1 MPCLA
6 LPFSSLFRPSCGIKC
21 EKSPNTSQ
29 VAGKLHHIINLLS
42 SVLIVSWRIRH
53 VSPGNWAA
61 MTLSPCKSTVVRPTR
76 SPSLPRQAGLGKH
89 RFAHTASLRDAFKKK
104 KKVNFGTS
112 AQKGGRGQSQIPN
125 VDQYWIW
132 DIYVRGEGVL
142 RSMSQY
148 CIWFFSYIECSTCPM
163 STVFIG
169 ASL

>member
-1 MPCLA
+1 MIEIWKRFGNLKKRIGYCDKFWNLKKIGN
-6 LPFSSLFRPSCGIKC
+6 LEKILKFWNLENSFKFELNWNLKKKKGI
-21 EKSPNTSQ
+21 
-29 VAGKLHHIINLLS
+29 
-42 SVLIVSWRIRH
+42 
-53 VSPGNWAA
+53 
-61 MTLSPCKSTVVRPTR
+61 
-76 SPSLPRQAGLGKH
+76 
-89 RFAHTASLRDAFKKK
+89 RDAFKK